1 MSEKRVF
8 ECILGD
14 GITPQEIEEYL
25 LAAEHVHHDEDFEP
39 EDLKDVLKHPDWK
52 RVRITIEPLPVAHS
66 SKADEICPVAKKP
79 HPVYSMTYGCNLC
92 GKTVWGDGH
101 TMEYPPPKEWLETP
115 PGPVADDSNGGSP

>member
-1 MSEKRVF
+1 MSDEKRVF
-8 ECILGD
+8 EGVLTRFDEGWIIPEVNIGREDVIEMLEEFD
-14 GITPQEIEEYL
+14 GK
-25 LAAEHVHHDEDFEP
+25 A
-39 EDLKDVLKHPDWK
+39 
-52 RVRITIEPLPVAHS
+52 VRLTIEPLPVAHS